1 MKNKNWLITASLL
14 AGLAVAAGAFGAHGL
29 KKLVEPQYVDTFK
42 TGAQYQFYHALA
54 IGFATLI
61 SQFIDN
67 QWIRRV
73 NWSFLLG
80 IILFSGSLYILT
92 LGKVLNTPQGIN
104 EGVKWIGAIT
114 PLGGLFFLFGWSA
127 LAWSIYKNKI

>member
-1 MKNKNWLITASLL
+1 MEPSTKRFTLL
-14 AGLAVAAGAFGAHGL
+14 AEGSSDESLIPILLWLWRQHRP
-29 KKLVEPQYVDTFK
+29 KDELVEPQFVDTFK

-54 IGFATLI
+54 IGFATII

-67 QWIRRV
+67 QWIKRV

-92 LGKVLNTPQGIN
+92 LGKVLNT
-104 EGVKWIGAIT
+104 EGVNWVGVIT
-114 PLGGLFFLFGWSA
+114 PLGGLFFLVGWLS
-127 LAWSIYKNKI
+127 LAWGIHKS

>member
-54 IGFATLI
+54 IGFATLV

-92 LGKVLNTPQGIN
+92 LGKVLNT
-104 EGVKWIGAIT
+104 EGVNWFGIIT
-114 PLGGLFFLFGWSA
+114 PLGGLFFLFGWLS
-127 LAWSIYKNKI
+127 LAWGIHKS

>member
-54 IGFATLI
+54 IGFATLV

-92 LGKVLNTPQGIN
+92 LGKVLNTEGIN
-104 EGVKWIGAIT
+104 WFGIIT
-114 PLGGLFFLFGWSA
+114 PLGGLFFLFGWLS
-127 LAWSIYKNKI
+127 LAWGIHKS

>member
-1 MKNKNWLITASLL
+1 MKNKNWLVTASLL

-54 IGFATLI
+54 IGIATLI

-92 LGKVLNTPQGIN
+92 LGKVLNT
-104 EGVKWIGAIT
+104 EGVNWFGIIT
-114 PLGGLFFLFGWSA
+114 PLGGLFFLFGWLS
-127 LAWSIYKNKI
+127 LAWGIHKS

>member
-67 QWIRRV
+67 QWVKRV

-92 LGKVLNTPQGIN
+92 LGKVLNT
-104 EGVKWIGAIT
+104 EGVNWVGVIT
-114 PLGGLFFLFGWSA
+114 PLGGLFFLFGWIA
-127 LAWSIYKNKI
+127 LAWGIHKS

>member
-1 MKNKNWLITASLL
+1 MKNKNWLVTASLL

-29 KKLVEPQYVDTFK
+29 KKLVEPQFVDTFK

-54 IGFATLI
+54 IGFTTII

-67 QWIRRV
+67 QWIKRV

-92 LGKVLNTPQGIN
+92 LGKVLAT
-104 EGVKWIGAIT
+104 EGVNWVGVIT
-114 PLGGLFFLFGWSA
+114 PLGGLFFLVGWLS
-127 LAWSIYKNKI
+127 LAWGIHKS

>member
-29 KKLVEPQYVDTFK
+29 KKLVELQYVDTFK

-54 IGFATLI
+54 IGFATLV

-92 LGKVLNTPQGIN
+92 LAKVLNT
-104 EGVKWIGAIT
+104 EGVNWFGIIT

-127 LAWSIYKNKI
+127 LAWGVYKS

>member
-54 IGFATLI
+54 IGFATLV
-61 SQFIDN
+61 SQFVDN
-67 QWIRRV
+67 QWIKRV

-80 IILFSGSLYILT
+80 IVLFSGSLYLLT
-92 LGKVLNTPQGIN
+92 LGKVLNT
-104 EGVKWIGAIT
+104 EGVNWFGIIT
-114 PLGGLFFLFGWSA
+114 PLGGLFFLFGWLT
-127 LAWSIYKNKI
+127 LAWGIHKS

>member
-54 IGFATLI
+54 IGFATLV

-67 QWIRRV
+67 QWIKRV

-92 LGKVLNTPQGIN
+92 LGKVLNT
-104 EGVKWIGAIT
+104 EGVNWFGIIT
-114 PLGGLFFLFGWSA
+114 PLGGLFFLFGWLS
-127 LAWSIYKNKI
+127 LAWGIHKS

>member
-1 MKNKNWLITASLL
+1 MKNKNWLVTASLL
-14 AGLAVAAGAFGAHGL
+14 AGLAVVAGAFGAHGL
-29 KKLVEPQYVDTFK
+29 KKLVEPQFVDTFK

-54 IGFATLI
+54 IGFTTII

-67 QWIRRV
+67 QWIKRV

-92 LGKVLNTPQGIN
+92 LGKVLAT
-104 EGVKWIGAIT
+104 EGVNWVGVIT
-114 PLGGLFFLFGWSA
+114 PLGGLFFLVGWLS
-127 LAWSIYKNKI
+127 LAWGIHKS

>member
-1 MKNKNWLITASLL
+1 MKNKNWLVTASLL

-29 KKLVEPQYVDTFK
+29 KKLVEPQFVDTFK

-54 IGFATLI
+54 IGFATII

-67 QWIRRV
+67 QWIKRV

-92 LGKVLNTPQGIN
+92 LGKVFAT
-104 EGVKWIGAIT
+104 EGVNWVGVIT
-114 PLGGLFFLFGWSA
+114 PLGGLFFLVGWLS
-127 LAWSIYKNKI
+127 LAWGIHKS

>member
-14 AGLAVAAGAFGAHGL
+14 AGLAVAAGGFGAHGL

-54 IGFATLI
+54 IGLASLI

-67 QWIRRV
+67 QWIKRV

-92 LGKVLNTPQGIN
+92 LAKVLNT
-104 EGVKWIGAIT
+104 EGVNWFGIIT
-114 PLGGLFFLFGWSA
+114 PLGGLFFLFGWIS
-127 LAWSIYKNKI
+127 LAWGVYKS

>member
-14 AGLAVAAGAFGAHGL
+14 AGLADAAGAFGAHGL

-54 IGFATLI
+54 IGFATLV

-67 QWIRRV
+67 QWIKRV

-92 LGKVLNTPQGIN
+92 LGKVLNT
-104 EGVKWIGAIT
+104 EGVNWFGIIT
-114 PLGGLFFLFGWSA
+114 PLGGLFFLFGWLS
-127 LAWSIYKNKI
+127 LAWGIHKS

>member
-1 MKNKNWLITASLL
+1 MKNKNWLVTAALL

-29 KKLVEPQYVDTFK
+29 KKLVDSQYVDTFK

-54 IGFATLI
+54 IGFATLV

-67 QWIRRV
+67 QWIKRV

-92 LGKVLNTPQGIN
+92 LAKVLNT
-104 EGVKWIGAIT
+104 EGAVSEKVLVMAVSKVG
-114 PLGGLFFLFGWSA
+114 SA
-127 LAWSIYKNKI
+127 

>member
-1 MKNKNWLITASLL
+1 MKNKNWLVTASLL

-29 KKLVEPQYVDTFK
+29 KKLVEPQFVDTFK

-54 IGFATLI
+54 IGFATII

-67 QWIRRV
+67 QWIKRV

-92 LGKVLNTPQGIN
+92 LGKVLAT
-104 EGVKWIGAIT
+104 EGVNWVGVIT
-114 PLGGLFFLFGWSA
+114 PLGGLFFLVGWLS
-127 LAWSIYKNKI
+127 LAWGIHKS

>member
-1 MKNKNWLITASLL
+1 MKNKNWLVTASLL

-67 QWIRRV
+67 QWIKRV

-92 LGKVLNTPQGIN
+92 LGKVLAT
-104 EGVKWIGAIT
+104 EGVNWMGAIT
-114 PLGGLFFLFGWSA
+114 PLGGLFFLFGWLS
-127 LAWSIYKNKI
+127 LAWGIHKNKN

>member
-92 LGKVLNTPQGIN
+92 LAKVLNVIARNVAT
-104 EGVKWIGAIT
+104 EGVNWVGAIT
-114 PLGGLFFLFGWSA
+114 PLGGLFFLFGWLA
-127 LAWSIYKNKI
+127 LAWSVHKS

>member
-54 IGFATLI
+54 IGFATLV

-92 LGKVLNTPQGIN
+92 LGKVLNT
-104 EGVKWIGAIT
+104 EGVNWFGIIT
-114 PLGGLFFLFGWSA
+114 PLGGLFFLFGWLA
-127 LAWSIYKNKI
+127 LAWGVHKS

>member
-54 IGFATLI
+54 ICFATLI

-67 QWIRRV
+67 QWIKRV

-92 LGKVLNTPQGIN
+92 LAKVLNT
-104 EGVKWIGAIT
+104 EGVNWVGAIT

>member
-1 MKNKNWLITASLL
+1 MKNKNWLIVASLL

-54 IGFATLI
+54 IGFATLV

-67 QWIRRV
+67 QWIKRV
-73 NWSFLLG
+73 NWLFLLG
-80 IILFSGSLYILT
+80 IILFSGSLYILA
-92 LGKVLNTPQGIN
+92 LGKVLNT
-104 EGVKWIGAIT
+104 EGVNWVGAIT
-114 PLGGLFFLFGWSA
+114 PLGGLFFLFGWMA
-127 LAWSIYKNKI
+127 LAWSIHKS

>member
-54 IGFATLI
+54 IGFATLV

-67 QWIRRV
+67 QWIKRV

-80 IILFSGSLYILT
+80 IILFSGSLYIVT
-92 LGKVLNTPQGIN
+92 LGKVLNT
-104 EGVKWIGAIT
+104 EGVNWFGIIT
-114 PLGGLFFLFGWSA
+114 PLGGLFFLFGWLS
-127 LAWSIYKNKI
+127 LAWGVYKS